1 MVTPTRVVVFS
12 LDRDVRGPRLYRLT
26 RVEVEEPRDAIRGVE
41 LRSRWFSRLMIVAFR
56 DGARWNLEV
65 SLTKRE
71 LWGPVVD
78 ELGAL
83 VTQTEATVASSV

>member
-12 LDRDVRGPRLYRLT
+12 LDRDVRGPQLYRLT
-26 RVEVEEPRDAIRGVE
+26 RVETEEPRDLIRGVE
-41 LRSRWFSRLMIVAFR
+41 MRQGWFSRLMVVAFR
-56 DGARWNLEV
+56 DGTRWNLEV

-71 LWGPVVD
+71 LWGPVRD

-83 VTQTEATVASSV
+83 VPQTDATVVSSV